1 MRKRIPT
8 QQIRNLLGDHL
19 STLLTISLRFD
30 RHFSVVP
37 DFSQNMTIICRNI
50 SGKFVLSISK
60 HLILQQSIGL
70 TYPSILLHEIFSR
83 ERERKEKEGIFY
95 FTLKVVVQKLAE
107 LVVLPRQV
115 GEVDEEP
122 GAHVALHGLDLLWPR
137 RPVVL
142 HQEVAILEKTAASN
156 FLWTLRR
163 YQLLVKM

>member
-1 MRKRIPT
+1 M
-8 QQIRNLLGDHL
+8 
-19 STLLTISLRFD
+19 
-30 RHFSVVP
+30 
-37 DFSQNMTIICRNI
+37 
-50 SGKFVLSISK
+50 
-60 HLILQQSIGL
+60 
-70 TYPSILLHEIFSR
+70 HEMFSR

-95 FTLKVVVQKLAE
+95 LSTLKVVVQKLAE

-122 GAHVALHGLDLLWPR
+122 GAHVALHGLDLLRPR
-137 RPVVL
+137 GPVVL